1 MRVGLVCWCVPAS
14 ALFVVWLGAVTSI
27 FAQSATCAPGELGC
41 SCAAGLCAGGAR
53 CERGYCVRADDTSW
67 AGPTNA
73 TASAGGT
80 PKPVLVAHEMTLLGV
95 SMALAVLLVLV
106 YYWFYDRPGAR
117 AQGYSR
123 VQDSFADAV
132 DADTDTEF

>member
-1 MRVGLVCWCVPAS
+1 MCWCVPAS
-14 ALFVVWLGAVTSI
+14 VLFVVWLGVVTSI
-27 FAQSATCAPGELGC
+27 FAQPTTCTPGEV
-41 SCAAGLCAGGAR
+41 SCACSPQSLCAGGGR
-53 CERGYCVRADDTSW
+53 CERGYCVRVDDSTSW

-73 TASAGGT
+73 TTASGGG

-95 SMALAVLLVLV
+95 SVALAIVLVLV

-123 VQDSFADAV
+123 VSDGFADAV